1 MTTTNRWSAHAHPE
15 RQAISIADL
24 RCTLSVGKQLQ
35 LVLGLRAKAGQTET
49 LPAKVLTVT
58 RVQTHEFACYD
69 DARADEIPVWLPFAR
84 SGKHTNQVAWYRI
97 PDGLELETP
106 VALMRYQFS
115 PPIQTTPSS
124 EPSIK
129 GAPTMTTTNQQIPNF
144 KSILERASTD
154 ALSCLLDA
162 SYDEVVGSIG
172 LESSDEPALDAE
184 LSTLLTECGAQQDD
198 DGDWV
203 FGDPEHLSSLMAL
216 VQQLAPDEDASSLA
230 VGSNGAGEGEDDE
243 DIVFNDIALTQ
254 PESLPDEASESLSLE
269 GKGYQLRRI
278 PVNEIRIEPANNP
291 RSRTALAGVIRLA
304 RNIAKRGLLQPV
316 TVRPINAIAKDA
328 GEEMPDLP
336 MHELV
341 FGYRRLLAIRHAI
354 RLGLLKLD
362 YTVPCIV
369 RKLNDSQV
377 RLAALSEN
385 EEREEVDPLDQAEGW
400 ARLRLTQTEAGI
412 ADAAG
417 VSLTN
422 VKRCLKVAFG
432 VCDEV
437 KTKYR
442 QQEIGW
448 SALIAFSYGALEVQ
462 RAYLE
467 TTANA
472 TWRLSADQ
480 VRQAMTALEFKLA
493 NARFTLAEYEAA
505 GGLFETDLW
514 QSDEGTRLLSRPVIE
529 RLQTE
534 WAQRQLKALQA
545 RGASFAVLRS
555 GAWNWWS
562 EFNRAAPDAEG
573 IGAVV
578 HVRPDWTVDVLEGL
592 VPLVAQTPGTGNGL
606 PGTSG
611 NPPSMTGIASGNGPS
626 SLGTTQGAS
635 ATSEVAKSEHSE
647 AGITLVRRLRTAAL
661 QQAILSNTDPKLPL
675 ALAVLG
681 FLGEREIRF
690 GVNSLGETD
699 AITSVVILA
708 ELEAFTA
715 RVPNTGFN
723 PVHGLE
729 FSFGARQDP
738 NRSLETLNAL
748 LNFPQLDL
756 ERLHRLLV
764 ATMVG
769 DFSAA
774 GPAHGHGAYDG
785 NFQDRKCSL
794 KVNGLIS
801 GLAAHLKVKGNEVFE
816 VSEEF
821 LKTISFRKIRL
832 RPYIAA
838 ALGENLASALMDN
851 PKAKIIAE
859 IVTHKA
865 KIPAEFVPPELDF
878 ALHAKAGTMALAVES
893 MDDFDDDD
901 EATQPGM
908 LEIEGS
914 VNVQNGAGIVIPLE
928 DIGQAESVESA
939 AD

>member
-1 MTTTNRWSAHAHPE
+1 MT
-15 RQAISIADL
+15 
-24 RCTLSVGKQLQ
+24 
-35 LVLGLRAKAGQTET
+35 
-49 LPAKVLTVT
+49 
-58 RVQTHEFACYD
+58 
-69 DARADEIPVWLPFAR
+69 
-84 SGKHTNQVAWYRI
+84 
-97 PDGLELETP
+97 
-106 VALMRYQFS
+106 
-115 PPIQTTPSS
+115 
-124 EPSIK
+124 
-129 GAPTMTTTNQQIPNF
+129 TTTNQQIPNF

-184 LSTLLTECGAQQDD
+184 LSALLTECGARQAD

-203 FGDPEHLSSLMAL
+203 FGDPEHLSSLMTL
-216 VQQLAPDEDASSLA
+216 IQQLAPDEDASSHT
-230 VGSNGAGEGEDDE
+230 VDSDGAGEGENDE
-243 DIVFNDIALTQ
+243 EIVFNNTALTQ
-254 PESLPDEASESLSLE
+254 PESFPDDASESLSLE
-269 GKGYQLRRI
+269 GKGYQLWRI

-316 TVRPINAIAKDA
+316 TVRPINVPTKDA
-328 GEEMPDLP
+328 GQEASELEN
-336 MHELV
+336 HELV

-354 RLGLLKLD
+354 RLGLLEAD

-385 EEREEVDPLDQAEGW
+385 EEREEVEPLDQAEGW

-437 KTKYR
+437 KAKYR

-448 SALIAFSYGALEVQ
+448 SALIAFSYGTLEVQ
-462 RAYLE
+462 RDYLE
-467 TTANA
+467 STVNA

-534 WAQRQLKALQA
+534 WAQRQLETLQA
-545 RGASFAVLRS
+545 QGASFAVLRS

-562 EFNRAAPDAEG
+562 EFNRAAPEAEG

-592 VPLVAQTPGTGNGL
+592 EPLVAQTPGTGNGL

-611 NPPSMTGIASGNGPS
+611 NPPSITGVASGNGPS

-661 QQAILSNTDPKLPL
+661 QQAILGDTDPKLPL

-690 GVNSLGETD
+690 GVQSLGETD
-699 AITSVVILA
+699 AISSSVILA
-708 ELEAFTA
+708 ELETFTA

-774 GPAHGHGAYDG
+774 TDG
-785 NFQDRKCSL
+785 NFQDRKRSL

-801 GLAAHLKVKGNEVFE
+801 GLAAHLHVKGNEAFE

-832 RPYIAA
+832 KPYIAA

-859 IVTHKA
+859 IVAHKA

-878 ALHAKAGTMALAVES
+878 ALHAKAGTVALAVES
-893 MDDFDDDD
+893 MDDFDDDGAD
-901 EATQPGM
+901 VAQPGM
-908 LEIEGS
+908 LESEGS